1 MLHCVI
7 TTIQEP
13 TSCMLKLATSAGQFG
28 MRLVI
33 AGDVKGPSGYD
44 LSSVSGFDDQCL
56 DFLSIDRQAET
67 GFRLANSLPTG
78 HYCRKN
84 IGYLQAIANNASC
97 IYETD
102 DDNRPL
108 PQWRPRNLLVSGP
121 RLVRSRPADGIH
133 WVNVYQH
140 FTPANIWPR
149 GLPLSCINDPD
160 SQARGATDAVPADDQ
175 DYVFC
180 CPIQQSLVN
189 GSPDVDA
196 IWRLVFGDEFAF
208 EANPSVLLRPG
219 QWCPFNTQSTWWWPE
234 AYPLMYV
241 PVHCPFRMCDIWRS
255 FVAQRCLWAMGYGV
269 LFHAPEVVQ
278 ERNDHRLMDDFEDEI
293 SGYLQNE
300 SMVRLLDGLELR
312 VGSDAVTENL
322 RRCYDALVKA
332 NIFPQAELTHLDAWI
347 ADVSALQRLQRPV
360 LEARSDAGEAQ
371 ASTIRFDSPGSS
383 IPASGTANTVVSPQ
397 PTAR

>member
-13 TSCMLKLATSAGQFG
+13 TGCVLKLASSASRFS

-44 LSSVSGFDDQCL
+44 LSSVSGFDDRSL
-56 DFLSIDRQAET
+56 EFLSIASQQES
-67 GFRLANSLPTG
+67 GFRLAESLPTG

-84 IGYLQAIANNASC
+84 IGYLRAIENNASC

-108 PQWRPRNLLVSGP
+108 PHWRPRKLVVAGP
-121 RLVRSRPADGIH
+121 RLVRSRPANGIH
-133 WVNVYQH
+133 WVNTYQH
-140 FTPANIWPR
+140 FTQANIWPR
-149 GLPLSCINDPD
+149 GLPLPLIHDPESD
-160 SQARGATDAVPADDQ
+160 SSDASDAVLADDH

-180 CPIQQSLVN
+180 CPVQQSLVN

-196 IWRLVFGDEFAF
+196 IWRLVFGDEFQF
-208 EANPSVLLRPG
+208 ESNPSVLLRPG
-219 QWCPFNTQSTWWWPE
+219 QWSPFNTQSTWWWPE
-234 AYPLMYV
+234 AYPLLYV

-300 SMVRLLDGLELR
+300 SIVKLLDGLELH
-312 VGSDAVTENL
+312 VGNDAVTENL
-322 RRCYDALVKA
+322 RRCYEALVKA
-332 NIFPQAELTHLDAWI
+332 EIFPTAELTHLDAWI
-347 ADVSALQRLQRPV
+347 DDITALQGTQSPV
-360 LEARSDAGEAQ
+360 AKNRGQQSETQ
-371 ASTIRFDSPGSS
+371 ATTIRVDSPGTTA
-383 IPASGTANTVVSPQ
+383 PAIGTENPVASP
-397 PTAR
+397 PVTPF